1 VSYYL
6 DHGAAID
13 WEACGVLSAGGSAGI
28 GALLYFFEFRS
39 RSANCRAY
47 FAMVGAALGE
57 GGGLSFSGGNPSELT
72 HNTDDNAWSFL
83 QCNDYFSLSNLN
95 LSVGQIFSEGA
106 SLGYG
111 YSACLIS
118 AGLFPVL
125 FARQNCS
132 GWGSGVGIQI
142 TACTGV
148 FDRRSRDSMRL
159 IAASETAFRRPLGG
173 SPRVKGAVAPPT
185 TLVGTPKKW
194 SLTNE
199 FDPRERAEI

>member
-1 VSYYL
+1 IANLDGEQSQMSYYL

-13 WEACGVLSAGGSAGI
+13 WEACGVLSAGGSGGI

-95 LSVGQIFSEGA
+95 LSVG
-106 SLGYG
+106 
-111 YSACLIS
+111 
-118 AGLFPVL
+118 
-125 FARQNCS
+125 
-132 GWGSGVGIQI
+132 
-142 TACTGV
+142 
-148 FDRRSRDSMRL
+148 
-159 IAASETAFRRPLGG
+159 
-173 SPRVKGAVAPPT
+173 
-185 TLVGTPKKW
+185 
-194 SLTNE
+194 
-199 FDPRERAEI
+199 